1 MESEFEVMRK
11 RIRELRETAGLSQNR
26 LGKLAGIQQAS
37 INRYEHGQAVPSPK
51 ALLWYAEYFDVS
63 LDYLFGRTDS
73 PHGIRYPYKRDHKP
87 VDEKTQK
94 VVDLCFDENSPIR
107 EKLKETLV
115 GILGDAMWEENEHE

>member
-63 LDYLFGRTDS
+63 LDYLFGRTGMTEIMPVPRKIILLSYQQGAKVLIFLIFNICRTGEETS
-73 PHGIRYPYKRDHKP
+73 P
-87 VDEKTQK
+87 
-94 VVDLCFDENSPIR
+94 
-107 EKLKETLV
+107 
-115 GILGDAMWEENEHE
+115 A

>member
-1 MESEFEVMRK
+1 MPFLVNIKK
-11 RIRELRETAGLSQNR
+11 RRNGAQPYFHAIRFIDCGEIVKGFGML
-26 LGKLAGIQQAS
+26 LGK
-37 INRYEHGQAVPSPK
+37 EHGQAVPSPK

-73 PHGIRYPYKRDHKP
+73 PHGIRYPYTRDHKP

-94 VVDLCFDENSPIR
+94 VVDLCFDENSPVR
-107 EKLKETLV
+107 EKLKEALV

>member
-1 MESEFEVMRK
+1 MPCPPCLLHS
-11 RIRELRETAGLSQNR
+11 ETAGLSQNR

-37 INRYEHGQAVPSPK
+37 INRYEHGQTVPSPK

-73 PHGIRYPYKRDHKP
+73 PHGIRYPYTRDHKP